1 MKQKLT
7 DNLGLKILAV
17 VFSVILWLIAINI
30 NDPVTQESYNVNVQ
44 LQNLNSLTSSGKYV
58 EVMNNT
64 DSIRVTVR
72 GSRTVL
78 SSFTEK
84 NIVATADVSKIN
96 SNNQVPIEVTT
107 TRISDRIE
115 SIRTDRQ
122 YVQLSIE
129 NVGKQQIPI
138 NVKVQ
143 NEPGEGYIFG
153 SATTTQNVVII
164 SGPESKVSEVAYA
177 AVEINVDGATSDV
190 NISLPIH
197 LYNTSDE
204 IVDNSKITMS
214 MNEVYT
220 TASVLQTKDLPVVC
234 NVTGIL
240 PDGYALT
247 GQVDCNPA
255 YITLAGRSSVMK
267 SLSSIDITDAID
279 VTGYDSDVKTS
290 VDIKPYIPEG
300 TSIVGGD
307 DASKIDVTVYIEKEI
322 TKEFR
327 IDTDRIHTTGVPEG
341 MAIELDEEESSI
353 KIELQ
358 GLKKILGTT
367 DSSTIV
373 GIVDVDKYM
382 NDEELTSLSTGTHTM
397 PVTFTLPDGVKLTR
411 ECRVRV
417 KVKST
422 EQ

>member
-129 NVGKQQIPI
+129 NVGKRHNCRETPVFAVHIRM
-138 NVKVQ
+138 
-143 NEPGEGYIFG
+143 
-153 SATTTQNVVII
+153 SAL
-164 SGPESKVSEVAYA
+164 AAMAA
-177 AVEINVDGATSDV
+177 AVVS
-190 NISLPIH
+190 
-197 LYNTSDE
+197 
-204 IVDNSKITMS
+204 
-214 MNEVYT
+214 
-220 TASVLQTKDLPVVC
+220 
-234 NVTGIL
+234 
-240 PDGYALT
+240 
-247 GQVDCNPA
+247 
-255 YITLAGRSSVMK
+255 
-267 SLSSIDITDAID
+267 
-279 VTGYDSDVKTS
+279 
-290 VDIKPYIPEG
+290 
-300 TSIVGGD
+300 
-307 DASKIDVTVYIEKEI
+307 
-322 TKEFR
+322 FR
-327 IDTDRIHTTGVPEG
+327 QK
-341 MAIELDEEESSI
+341 AA
-353 KIELQ
+353 
-358 GLKKILGTT
+358 
-367 DSSTIV
+367 
-373 GIVDVDKYM
+373 
-382 NDEELTSLSTGTHTM
+382 N
-397 PVTFTLPDGVKLTR
+397 
-411 ECRVRV
+411 
-417 KVKST
+417 
-422 EQ
+422 